1 MILLLD
7 GYDHSTVEFL
17 RCGFTEGFSIHFD
30 GDLTEIVFK
39 NLLSAIQQP
48 AIVEAKLSKEIDAGR
63 IAGVVPKKVPC
74 EFRLIHHLSYPK
86 GLLVNDGIPHEY
98 SSVSYANIED
108 AIRFIKK
115 AGHGCFLAKTDIQSV
130 FRIIPINPKDYHL
143 LGMKWDSLYYY
154 DRSMPLACSSSC
166 RTFEILRTAVEWIA
180 RHRLRIEFILHLLDD
195 FLIILFLMRPVHNI

>member
-1 MILLLD
+1 M
-7 GYDHSTVEFL
+7 
-17 RCGFTEGFSIHFD
+17 
-30 GDLTEIVFK
+30 
-39 NLLSAIQQP
+39 
-48 AIVEAKLSKEIDAGR
+48 
-63 IAGVVPKKVPC
+63 
-74 EFRLIHHLSYPK
+74 
-86 GLLVNDGIPHEY
+86 NDGIPHEY

-115 AGHGCFLAKTDIQSV
+115 AGHGCFLAKTDIQSA

-166 RTFEILRTAVEWIA
+166 QTFEILRTAVEWIA

-195 FLIILFLMRPVHNI
+195 FLIIALSYEACSQYLAVFLRLCSHWVSLWHQTKQFVHRLPSLSQASN